1 MREAPQTNHLVHPPK
16 IPRPATTPRNP
27 RPRTNPDVNN
37 KAGEGE
43 EEEEQEDEAEVLQET
58 PPATTAR
65 APRDLPEADPEART
79 GGDQNPPVSQVKT
92 N

>member
-1 MREAPQTNHLVHPPK
+1 MLS
-16 IPRPATTPRNP
+16 PRPATTPRNP

-65 APRDLPEADPEART
+65 APRDL
-79 GGDQNPPVSQVKT
+79 
-92 N
+92 